1 MAWSAADVPDQTGR
15 VAVVTGANSG
25 LGLETAKVLAAR
37 GATVVL
43 ACRDPK
49 RAADAAEVVGR
60 QGGGK
65 AELLA
70 LDLASLASVRDAAAE
85 LRERFDRIDLLVDNA
100 GVMFP
105 RYGKTA
111 DGFELQL
118 GTNHL
123 GHFAF
128 TGLVLDR
135 LLPVPGSRV
144 VVVASLAHQF
154 ARGGVNFDD
163 LQSERRYSRI
173 GAYGQSKL
181 SNLLF
186 AYELQ
191 RRLEAAQSETIAVA
205 AHPGYSS
212 TELTRHLPAWMQ
224 PANRALV
231 EPFFAQPAEQGAL
244 PSLRAATDPEVRGGQ
259 YYGPDGFQQMR
270 GAPKL
275 VRSTPAS
282 YDTAAQQRLWTVSQ
296 ELTGVAYPV

>member
-1 MAWSAADVPDQTGR
+1 MAWSAADVPDQSGR

-25 LGLETAKVLAAR
+25 LGLETAKALAAH

-49 RAADAAEVVGR
+49 RAAVAAEVVGR
-60 QGGGK
+60 QGGK
-65 AELLA
+65 AELLP
-70 LDLASLASVRDAAAE
+70 LDLASLDSVRAGAAE
-85 LRERFDRIDLLVDNA
+85 LRERFDRIDLLVNNA

-105 RYGKTA
+105 AYGRTA

-163 LQSERRYSRI
+163 LQSERRYSRV

-181 SNLLF
+181 ANLLF

-191 RRLEAAQSETIAVA
+191 RRLATADAGTVAVA

-224 PANRALV
+224 PANRVLV
-231 EPFFAQPAEQGAL
+231 EPLLAQPAEQGSL
-244 PSLRAATDPEVRGGQ
+244 PSLRAATDPEAQGGQ

-275 VRSTPAS
+275 VRSTGAS
-282 YDTAAQQRLWTVSQ
+282 YDTAAQRRLWAVSQ
-296 ELTGVAYPV
+296 ELTGVIYPV

>member
-43 ACRDPK
+43 ACRDPQ
-49 RAADAAEVVGR
+49 RAARAAEEVGR
-60 QGGGK
+60 EGGVTEVLG
-65 AELLA
+65 
-70 LDLASLASVRDAAAE
+70 LDLASLKSVREAAAE
-85 LRERFDRIDLLVDNA
+85 LRERHSRVDLLINNA
-100 GVMFP
+100 GVMVP
-105 RYGKTA
+105 PYGRTT
-111 DGFELQL
+111 DGFELQF

-128 TGLVLDR
+128 TGLVLD
-135 LLPVPGSRV
+135 LLREVPGSRI

-154 ARGGVNFDD
+154 ARRGVNFDD
-163 LQSERRYSRI
+163 LQSEHGYNRI
-173 GAYGQSKL
+173 TAYGQSKL
-181 SNLLF
+181 ANLLF

-191 RRLEAAQSETIAVA
+191 RRLADSGARTIALA

-212 TELTRHLPAWMQ
+212 TELSRHVPRVLQ

-231 EPFFAQPAEQGAL
+231 EPFFAQPAAKGTL
-244 PSLRAATDPEVRGGQ
+244 PSLRAATDPQAQGSQ
-259 YYGPDGFQQMR
+259 YYGPGGFQELR

-275 VRSTPAS
+275 VRSTRAS
-282 YDTAAQQRLWTVSQ
+282 YDTEAQRRLWSVSE
-296 ELTGVAYPV
+296 ELTGVTFAF

>member
-25 LGLETAKVLAAR
+25 LGLETARVLAAR

-49 RAADAAEVVGR
+49 RAAAAAELVGR
-60 QGGGK
+60 QGTGK
-65 AELLA
+65 VELLG

-85 LRERFDRIDLLVDNA
+85 LRERFERIDLLVDNA

-105 RYGKTA
+105 PYRKTA

-135 LLPVPGSRV
+135 LLQVPGSRV

-154 ARGGVNFDD
+154 ARGGVDFDD
-163 LQSERRYSRI
+163 LQSERGYNRI
-173 GAYGQSKL
+173 VAYGRSKL

-191 RRLEAAQSETIAVA
+191 RRLDAAQARTIAVA

-224 PANRALV
+224 PANRVLV
-231 EPFFAQPAEQGAL
+231 EPFFAQPADQGAL

-259 YYGPDGFQQMR
+259 YYGPSGFQQMR

-275 VRSTPAS
+275 VRSTAAS

-296 ELTGVAYPV
+296 ELTGVTYPV